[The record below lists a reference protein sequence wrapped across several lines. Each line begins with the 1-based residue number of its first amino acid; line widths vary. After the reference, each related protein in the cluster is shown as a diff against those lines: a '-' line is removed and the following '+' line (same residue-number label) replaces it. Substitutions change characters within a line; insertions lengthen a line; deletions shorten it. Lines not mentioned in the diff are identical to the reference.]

1 MSRRIFDLR
10 FEMNRLDEEG
20 NYVDEYIKDV
30 SHQEEIQKL
39 LCESWNKTVKPEF
52 FDGVL
57 KDRISSCK
65 MSPRKNRKNYVSIYF
80 VFKDGIRVTQKYE
93 KALIE
98 QMDGQLSDGW
108 GEGVFGEGNAFT
120 LKDGTKYFIE

>member
-1 MSRRIFDLR
+1 MSKRIYNLR

-20 NYVDEYIKDV
+20 NYVDEYIKNI

-39 LCESWNKTVKPEF
+39 LSESWNKTVKPEF

-57 KDRISSCK
+57 KDRIFSCK
-65 MSPRKNRKNYVSIYF
+65 MMPQNRKDYVSIHF
-80 VFKDGIRVTQKYE
+80 VFKDGIRVTKKYE
-93 KALIE
+93 EALIE

-108 GEGVFGEGNAFT
+108 GECVFGEGNIFT
-120 LKDGTKYFIE
+120 VKDGTQYFIE